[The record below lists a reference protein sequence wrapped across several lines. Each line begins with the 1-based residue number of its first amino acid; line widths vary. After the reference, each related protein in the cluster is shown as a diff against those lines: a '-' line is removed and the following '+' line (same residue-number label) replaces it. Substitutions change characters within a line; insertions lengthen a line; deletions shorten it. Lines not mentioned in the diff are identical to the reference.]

1 MLYLLALRGISTQIF
16 QCYPADLT
24 IKPIH
29 WKTKWRQ
36 GVKMGQDN
44 VIWIWNLVVL
54 KPTSTLDISEKEVNS
69 FSFLSEVSN
78 S

>member
-1 MLYLLALRGISTQIF
+1 
-16 QCYPADLT
+16 
-24 IKPIH
+24 
-29 WKTKWRQ
+29 
-36 GVKMGQDN
+36 MGQDN